1 MHTSQMLQLSMV
13 TEKNCPPNRVIN
25 GNCRQQKQ
33 LSSGTTGGQLTA
45 FEVLSEEQ
53 RQYAASHHDLIYAF
67 LHNQH
72 WDVEEYYDIAA
83 FGFLRAVMRYQSES
97 HLQKYAFSTIAWRTM
112 KQSIAS
118 YHRTECRRLC
128 AEQKYC
134 ATDITVYPDPFEEM
148 EIVMLLQELV
158 SHTTPAQYQ
167 LAQLRLQG
175 YSIAETAKVQGI
187 SPKRVSRLLK
197 QMYEVYLQ
205 LYKE

>member
-1 MHTSQMLQLSMV
+1 M
-13 TEKNCPPNRVIN
+13 
-25 GNCRQQKQ
+25 GRQAKP
-33 LSSGTTGGQLTA
+33 TA
-45 FEVLSEEQ
+45 MSEEQ
-53 RQYAASHHDLIYAF
+53 RQYAAKHHDLIYAF
-67 LHNQH
+67 LHEQQ
-72 WDVEEYYDIAA
+72 WTVDEYYDIAA
-83 FGFLRAVMRYQSES
+83 FGFLRAVMRYQSEA
-97 HLQKYAFSTIAWRTM
+97 HLQKYSFSIIAWRAM

-118 YHRTECRRLC
+118 YHRTEYRRLC

-134 ATDITVYPDPFEEM
+134 AAGITGSPDPFEEM

-158 SHTTPAQYQ
+158 SHTSPAQYR

-175 YSIAETAKVQGI
+175 YSIAETAKVEGM

>member
-1 MHTSQMLQLSMV
+1 MVNAKSCLPNGASVLSHTDPSNLPASGA
-13 TEKNCPPNRVIN
+13 PR
-25 GNCRQQKQ
+25 GRQAIP
-33 LSSGTTGGQLTA
+33 TA
-45 FEVLSEEQ
+45 MSEEQ
-53 RQYAASHHDLIYAF
+53 RQYAAKHHDLIYAF
-67 LHNQH
+67 LHEQQ
-72 WDVEEYYDIAA
+72 WTVEEYYDIAA
-83 FGFLRAVMRYQSES
+83 FGFLRAVMRYQSEAS
-97 HLQKYAFSTIAWRTM
+97 LQKYSFSTIAWRAM

-118 YHRTECRRLC
+118 YHRTEYRCLC

-134 ATDITVYPDPFEEM
+134 AAGITGPPDPFEEM

-158 SHTTPAQYQ
+158 SHTSPAQYR

-175 YSIAETAKVQGI
+175 YSIAETAKVEGM